1 MSLLYLKSTI
11 IARIFYRFKDYFL
24 PQIILPFS
32 FVSTE
37 NSHLYSQSKES
48 ALPDSRIRTRLLSRT
63 SLVFTQCCTRETYN
77 TKTARTGSESDPM
90 GRRSFCISIT
100 QKLFLVRINRC
111 IFIHL
116 RHILHL
122 KSLHAQADLSVVFVE
137 VNNLSLDLL
146 ADG

>member
-1 MSLLYLKSTI
+1 MRLFFFTKPPITHLISV
-11 IARIFYRFKDYFL
+11 RI
-24 PQIILPFS
+24 S
-32 FVSTE
+32 FCK
-37 NSHLYSQSKES
+37 NSQCKES
-48 ALPDSRIRTRLLSRT
+48 ALPD
-63 SLVFTQCCTRETYN
+63 F
-77 TKTARTGSESDPM
+77 RTGARFLQQPLSPGAEYGPRKAHKTQKPPAQDQKAIPW

-122 KSLHAQADLSVVFVE
+122 KSLHAQADLSVVFIE

-146 ADG
+146 TDG